1 MCVIY
6 LCNFMTQFKS
16 ILFNSANTF
25 QGQFSGK
32 KMLVSNTYYCK
43 GLTICATNMQH
54 VDLSAQYSSQQG
66 HSDVHAVL
74 CLAEICCSWVCVHL
88 HAERKIQRKHE
99 RKWNKGIV
107 LANAWCTRLKY
118 CTINYTAIVEQSII
132 INNKL
137 FPIDHK

>member
-1 MCVIY
+1 MI
-6 LCNFMTQFKS
+6 QFKS

-88 HAERKIQRKHE
+88 HADFIDSGQRMHHYHLLFGYSHDVRGEDELAKTLRKKISHIRKGSVRKHF
-99 RKWNKGIV
+99 
-107 LANAWCTRLKY
+107 C
-118 CTINYTAIVEQSII
+118 
-132 INNKL
+132 
-137 FPIDHK
+137 